1 MSYEKIP
8 QLKLAESVKT
18 LQSKKV
24 QKEIQDLY
32 KGLAQDIRVES
43 GKLPRVGISS
53 DLVRKQYLD
62 DLVRSLE
69 SEIDRMNTDIHRT
82 VLTRMTTTAE
92 SVVKGNNE
100 WFESFNIDGLKIKG
114 AFNYIPSEVVYN
126 LVNGKVYSGDWS
138 FSQALW
144 KSGLKTKSDMYS
156 VVAKGVAAQ
165 KPTFDIAKDLEK
177 YVNPTARKPWDW
189 SKVYPGTNKKVDY
202 SAQRL
207 ARTLIQHSYQLSFR
221 NVIKNNPFVT
231 GVIWHS
237 VFEIGRTCL
246 LCMDRDGT
254 VYRKGMEPLDHPS
267 GLCYLEPEIPKD
279 MNDIAN
285 ELNSWIRGEP
295 NKALDKWYTA
305 AMRTRTKIPAKVTK
319 PAKTAAQ
326 SVVKSKLKKPAYF
339 KNINTKPRDN
349 RLAYFFRDSSGVYD
363 KDVEEFYKATE
374 KKVKDFINNGFV
386 GVRVDTDLIETILND
401 GRLKNQFETGTS
413 RGVLL
418 GGFRKNVEKT
428 LMEVPKDL
436 ADAERPIYGMIYPKS
451 EGALK
456 KYAHGDTGD
465 WYGDAII
472 KMKDEVKDV
481 TSFTVGDSLDFSD
494 ELVSAITKDD
504 TNIKGIPYGMSRYW
518 NDMTKKE
525 FEKAKLKK
533 IFGEKSDGYLEAQIH
548 TKEAHKVEYFEEILF
563 TRGVPDHLEK
573 LLKERGIKY
582 RVLEEQ

>member
-32 KGLAQDIRVES
+32 KGLAQDIRVEAN
-43 GKLPRVGISS
+43 KLPRAGISS
-53 DLVRKQYLD
+53 DLIRKQYLD
-62 DLVRSLE
+62 DLVRSLG

-82 VLTRMTTTAE
+82 VLTRMTTTSE

-114 AFNYIPSEVVYN
+114 AFDYIPSEVVYN

-254 VYRKGMEPLDHPS
+254 LYRKGMEPLDHPS

-279 MNDIAN
+279 MNDIAD
-285 ELNSWIRGEP
+285 ELNSWIKGEP
-295 NKALDKWYTA
+295 NKALDKWYTS
-305 AMRTRTKIPAKVTK
+305 AMRTRTKVPAKVTK
-319 PAKTAAQ
+319 PAKAAAQ

-374 KKVKDFINNGFV
+374 KKVKSFIDDGFV

-413 RGVLL
+413 RGALL
-418 GGFRKNVEKT
+418 SGFRKNVEKT

-436 ADAERPIYGMIYPKS
+436 ADAERPIYGMIYPKA

-465 WYGDAII
+465 WYGDVII
-472 KMKDEVKDV
+472 RLKDDVKDV
-481 TSFTVGDSLDFSD
+481 TSFTIGDSLDFSN
-494 ELVSAITKDD
+494 ELVSAITKDS

-518 NDMTKKE
+518 NGMTKEE
-525 FEKAKLKK
+525 FENAKFRQL
-533 IFGEKSDGYLEAQIH
+533 FGVKSDGYLEAQIH
-548 TKEAHKVEYFEEILF
+548 TKEAHKVEYFEELIF
-563 TRGVPDHLEK
+563 TDGLPDKVKKMLEK
-573 LLKERGIKY
+573 RGIKY
-582 RVLEEQ
+582 RVLEY

>member
-8 QLKLAESVKT
+8 QIKLAESVKT

-32 KGLAQDIRVES
+32 KGLAQDIRVEAN
-43 GKLPRVGISS
+43 KLPRVGISS

-114 AFNYIPSEVVYN
+114 AFDYIPSEVVYN

-279 MNDIAN
+279 MNDIAD
-285 ELNSWIRGEP
+285 ELNSWVKGEP
-295 NKALDKWYTA
+295 NKALDKWYTV

-326 SVVKSKLKKPAYF
+326 SVVKSKLKKPTYF
-339 KNINTKPRDN
+339 KDINTKPRRN
-349 RLAYFFRDSSGVYD
+349 NLTHFHESFKTGNYD
-363 KDVEEFYKATE
+363 TTVEKFYDATE
-374 KKVKDFINNGFV
+374 KKVKDFIDNGFV
-386 GVRVDTDLIETILND
+386 GVRADKHLIETILND

-413 RGVLL
+413 SGALASGL
-418 GGFRKNVEKT
+418 RKKVEEN
-428 LMEVPKDL
+428 LMKVPKDL
-436 ADAERPIYGMIYPKS
+436 ANAERPIYGMVYPKA
-451 EGALK
+451 EKALK
-456 KYAHGDTGD
+456 RYAYGNTGD
-465 WYGDAII
+465 WYGDVII
-472 KMKDEVKDV
+472 RLKDDVKDV
-481 TSFTVGDSLDFSD
+481 TSFTVGDSLDFSSD
-494 ELVSAITKDD
+494 LVSAITKDS

-518 NDMTKKE
+518 NGMTKEE
-525 FEKAKLKK
+525 FENAKFRQL
-533 IFGEKSDGYLEAQIH
+533 FGVKSDGYLEAQIH
-548 TKEAHKVEYFEEILF
+548 TKEAHKVEYFEELIF
-563 TRGVPDHLEK
+563 TDGLPDKVKKMLE
-573 LLKERGIKY
+573 ERGIKY
-582 RVLEEQ
+582 RVLEY